1 MKRTLYKAALVA
13 TVLGLVSGCAT
24 TEQLAEVRSIAESAQ
39 SSANGAASRADN
51 ALSTANDALDA
62 ARKAQSA
69 AEAAANCCSANTDRL
84 DRMFEKAMMK

>member
-13 TVLGLVSGCAT
+13 TVLGLLSGCAST
-24 TEQLAEVRSIAESAQ
+24 DQIAEIKSMAQSAQ
-39 SSANGAASRADN
+39 STANGAAARADN

-62 ARKAQSA
+62 ARKAQSP
-69 AEAAANCCSANTDRL
+69 AEAAAKCCSANTDRL